1 MSDLIVIAYDDQFKA
16 EEMRLQLLKLQS
28 EYLIDLEDAVVAT
41 KRPDGKIKL
50 NQAINLPAAGAM
62 SGSLWGTL
70 IGCLFFSPLFGMA
83 AGAAAGAISGALSD
97 IGINDDFM
105 KSVASNLKPNSS
117 ALFILVRKV
126 TADKVLEAIQGA
138 GGTVLKTSL
147 THEEETKL
155 QEALS
160 AAHKSISQPVTAG

>member
-1 MSDLIVIAYDDQFKA
+1 MSDLIVIAYEDQFKA
-16 EEMRLQLLKLQS
+16 EEMRLQLLKLQN

-83 AGAAAGAISGALSD
+83 AGAAAGAISGALTD

-105 KSVASNLKPNSS
+105 KSVAANLKPGTS

-126 TADKVLEAIQGA
+126 TADKVLEAIKGT
-138 GGTVLKTSL
+138 GGTVLQTSL
-147 THEEETKL
+147 THDEEHKL
-155 QEALS
+155 QDALN
-160 AAHKSISQPVTAG
+160 AAKQNAGQAVTAG